1 MDRAKCTLDNIE
13 YLATDFEAL
22 SNDEIASKRQHLI
35 CIECLS
41 KAFFRRKLKSGQAAC
56 FGARPHKDDCTQK
69 SQDSGSTIGE
79 LSENDKQLIN
89 DGSEIDV
96 DFNYGTLK
104 SNHVIENNSEVEA
117 SGSANGKKHSSINGI
132 GNAKSQRRLSSLLSI
147 LISSNRDSFI
157 QSNKII
163 NVNGYKYLSSNLFKN
178 IESLK
183 SDYVGKF
190 VAVWGVVDRIGLQGT
205 SIWLNSAQ
213 DTINFGILVKE
224 NERDELFLRY
234 NDIEE
239 LVGSYILCFGFLE
252 KSKNDK
258 LYMVLKDISYITFK

>member
-1 MDRAKCTLDNIE
+1 MDRAKCTLDDTE
-13 YLATDFEAL
+13 YLATDFEKL
-22 SNDEIASKRQHLI
+22 SDSEISSKRQHLI
-35 CIECLS
+35 CINCLS

-69 SQDSGSTIGE
+69 SQDSGYIVGE
-79 LSENDKQLIN
+79 CSEDDKKLIN
-89 DGSEIDV
+89 DGSEINV

-104 SNHVIENNSEVEA
+104 SNHVIDGSSEIVA

-132 GNAKSQRRLSSLLSI
+132 GSAKSQRRLSSLLSI
-147 LISSNRDSFI
+147 LISSNCGSFI
-157 QSNKII
+157 QSNKTI
-163 NVNGYKYLSSNLFKN
+163 NVNGYKYLSSNLFKK
-178 IESLK
+178 IECLK
-183 SDYVGKF
+183 KDYVGKF
-190 VAVWGVVDRIGLQGT
+190 VAAWGLVDSIGLQGT

-213 DTINFGILVKE
+213 DSIDFGILVKE
-224 NERDELFLRY
+224 NERNELFLRY

-239 LVGSYILCFGFLE
+239 LVGSYVLCFGFLE